1 MKSVWTASGP
11 LVGSEMDGIR
21 DGDVEI
27 SYHFHCQSA
36 RAIQGMSSFNLM
48 WALMWSI
55 FRM

>member
-1 MKSVWTASGP
+1 MSVWTTSGP
-11 LVGSEMDGIR
+11 LVGYEMDGIR

-27 SYHFHCQSA
+27 SYRFHCQCA

-55 FRM
+55 FHM